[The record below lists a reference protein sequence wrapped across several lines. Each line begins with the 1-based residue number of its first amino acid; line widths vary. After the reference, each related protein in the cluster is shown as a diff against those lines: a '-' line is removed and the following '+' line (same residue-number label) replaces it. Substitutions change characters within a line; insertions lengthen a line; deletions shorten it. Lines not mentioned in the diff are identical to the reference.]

1 MNYQL
6 YIILIVALPF
16 AAFLLL
22 GLSGKKNFSAASG
35 IIATAAIF
43 LSAMLS
49 IITAYN
55 YFLIDGKVNE
65 VYRSIMPF
73 HFTWLEF
80 NPGVAI
86 DMGALIDPISMMMI
100 VVVTFVSLMVHLF
113 SIGYMKGEERFKTYF
128 AFLGLFT
135 FSMLGLVLSSNIFQI
150 YIFWELVGVS
160 SYLLIGFYFQKPSAV
175 AAAKKA
181 FIVTRFADLGF
192 LIGILILGFYGGTLD
207 FGLLIERLTTQSSP
221 EFLAI
226 TTGSF
231 LGISMLTWGLT
242 LVFIGGA
249 GKSAMFPLHIW
260 LPDAME
266 GPTPVSALIHAAT
279 MVVAG
284 VFLVAR
290 LYPVFILDVSAMQII
305 TWIGISSALI
315 AAIIACTQTDIKKV
329 LAYSTMS
336 QIGFM
341 MFALGVSANDGSGYT
356 GSMFHLFTHAFFK
369 SLLFLGAGAVIH
381 TVHSNEM
388 KDMGGL
394 RKLMPVTHLSFLVAC
409 LAIAGIP
416 PFSGFFSKEEI
427 LLAAFNS
434 NQLVYY
440 IALFTAAL
448 TAFYMFRLYFS
459 IFWKK
464 EIHKNGLHSIAP
476 ENSILLKH
484 DLVKDKSP
492 VIANQNFS
500 GQSHSE
506 GTFSMKLPL
515 VILTVLIVATG
526 FIPFSNFITWNGIP
540 KEAELHIAFSIVPVI
555 LAIAAIAVAARMY
568 KKENQ
573 SPAKI
578 SEAFGGMY
586 RVAVRKFYIDEIYLF
601 ITKKVIFNLIAR
613 PAAWIDK
620 NIVDGF
626 MNRLASTTA
635 TVSVSIKGM
644 QSGRVQYYAIY
655 FLAGIIGLSVLF
667 IYIWK

>member
-22 GLSGKKNFSAASG
+22 GLTGKKNFSAASG
-35 IIATAAIF
+35 AVGTAAMF
-43 LSAMLS
+43 LSSILS
-49 IITAYN
+49 IFTAYN
-55 YFLIDGKVNE
+55 YFFVDGKVNE
-65 VYRSIMPF
+65 VYRSITPF
-73 HFTWLEF
+73 QFTWLEF
-80 NPGVAI
+80 NPGVSI
-86 DMGALIDPISMMMI
+86 DMGAMLDPISMMMI

-113 SIGYMKGEERFKTYF
+113 SIGYMKGEERIKTYF

-207 FGLLIERLTTQSSP
+207 FGLLIERLTTQSSA
-221 EFLAI
+221 EFVAI

-290 LYPVFILDVSAMQII
+290 LYPVFILDFPAMQII

-341 MFALGVSANDGSGYT
+341 MFALGVSANDGTGYT

-381 TVHSNEM
+381 MVHSNEM

-427 LLAAFNS
+427 LLAAYNS
-434 NQLVYY
+434 NKLVYY

-464 EIHKNGLHSIAP
+464 ESVHSHSSAHS
-476 ENSILLKH
+476 NSSDH
-484 DLVKDKSP
+484 
-492 VIANQNFS
+492 
-500 GQSHSE
+500 SHSE

-515 VILTVLIVATG
+515 VILTALSVATG
-526 FIPFSNFITWNGIP
+526 FIPFSKFITWNGIP
-540 KEAELHIAFSIVPVI
+540 KDAELHITFSIVPVV

-578 SEAFGGMY
+578 SEAFGGIY
-586 RVAVRKFYIDEIYLF
+586 RVAVRKFYMDEIYLF

-620 NIVDGF
+620 NIVDGL
-626 MNRLASTTA
+626 MNRIASSTA